1 MKESEHFPDPHH
13 DVSANTVFGFWV
25 YLMTDCIL
33 FATLF
38 AAYAVL
44 KDGTFGGPSAK
55 EILILRD
62 ALWMTL
68 VLAASAF
75 TCGIASLQIAQNNVK
90 KLAFWYGA
98 TFLLGFIF
106 IGMVGDD
113 FDRLIELG
121 NGWQANAFL
130 TSYFTLMGTHALHIA
145 FGLLFMIVFVAQA
158 IRWGFTPMVV
168 RRLHCLKIF
177 WFFSYLIW
185 IFMFTIVYLIG
196 AT

>member
-75 TCGIASLQIAQNNVK
+75 TCGIASLQIAQNNV
-90 KLAFWYGA
+90 A
-98 TFLLGFIF
+98 TVNFSISSANLPSFFL
-106 IGMVGDD
+106 
-113 FDRLIELG
+113 
-121 NGWQANAFL
+121 
-130 TSYFTLMGTHALHIA
+130 
-145 FGLLFMIVFVAQA
+145 
-158 IRWGFTPMVV
+158 
-168 RRLHCLKIF
+168 
-177 WFFSYLIW
+177 
-185 IFMFTIVYLIG
+185 
-196 AT
+196 